1 MKHTYSEEEKE
12 KIAQLVFDW
21 MYDLKYRVIIEY
33 IKIII
38 VTLVLLICLL
48 IYKY

>member
-1 MKHTYSEEEKE
+1 MRHKYTEEEKE
-12 KIAQLVFDW
+12 KIAQLVLDW
-21 MYDLKYRVIIEY
+21 MYDLKYGVIIEY

-38 VTLVLLICLL
+38 VALVLLICLL